1 LKGKKNHQKKKFGKP
16 NNATN
21 DETCHVAK
29 KKHHTRNKEHHARLP
44 LLLPLLKRPHC
55 KGEGGGGREEK
66 VRREVEGQEK
76 PLEKKL
82 GKPNNVI

>member
-1 LKGKKNHQKKKFGKP
+1 LQRG
-16 NNATN
+16 
-21 DETCHVAK
+21 
-29 KKHHTRNKEHHARLP
+29 
-44 LLLPLLKRPHC
+44 
-55 KGEGGGGREEK
+55 GGGGREEK